1 MVSLGIDDYLM
12 ILGSQDGDG
21 LSSELNAKIMIS
33 FYEIIMIER

>member
-12 ILGSQDGDG
+12 ILGWQDGDG
-21 LSSELNAKIMIS
+21 LSSEYAKIMIS